1 MQAYDSWNTAITQY
15 FTANVPK
22 GSSVFLTLNDD
33 ALRDIAAEFI
43 GGAVSPHNASAE
55 FVNSVRARVVSANAV
70 SLLEVIGFSKD
81 GIPKGAAF
89 LGLMVLAAHRMAGD
103 DVMSPLN
110 YFSRL
115 TQLLGVGQGNGNRP
129 SGLDVGN
136 EEVLWLCWN
145 VWLEKNGW
153 QPTARAAEGAR
164 KYLNYVL
171 TQALIRDDDSLY
183 LQRRFRENQGYG
195 GVGRSMDEVQ
205 LAGWLQRTHAITRRY
220 LCEGFRNSDPRRA
233 AAFYEAA
240 YRVYSATDWDGVNN
254 QTAVQRSRV
263 INAGL
268 YRAVSLRGEV
278 HFRLFVPQPTNWI
291 PKALQMTN
299 PDGGKVQL
307 LPGRPGHFQPLARQ
321 LPFVAEP
328 VRIPLEGDPNFEAVV
343 FPSRNFWIL
352 TSDLEDPTGAFATWE
367 KFPNL
372 LGQKFTLLCSIEGDQ
387 CIQDEM
393 DKFKENK
400 LINWDT
406 AESVAANSAHEY
418 RGCMILSSAWDGV
431 VPSAQCPDLYE
442 ALKPRQFANISIAGG
457 FRAPEQNAWLVGY
470 PPNVTIY
477 GFEQQFGLTLL
488 SGGEKV
494 FNVSQ
499 ERQKRLLLD
508 ASLQPGI
515 YTLEADWNGQ
525 VLAARSFRVIPW
537 EDMPLAEEDASIVVE
552 TCFSGKK
559 ICTSGALLKE
569 VNHV

>member
-145 VWLEKNGW
+145 NWLEKNGW
-153 QPTARAAEGAR
+153 QPTARASEGAR

-183 LQRRFRENQGYG
+183 LQNRFRENQGNG

-233 AAFYEAA
+233 SAFYEAA
-240 YRVYSATDWDGVNN
+240 YRVYAATDWAGQNN
-254 QTAVQRSRV
+254 QAAVQRSRV

-268 YRAVSLRGEV
+268 YRAVFLSGEV
-278 HFRLFVPQPTNWI
+278 NFRLFVPQPTNWI
-291 PKALQMTN
+291 PKALLMTN

-307 LPGRPGHFQPLARQ
+307 LPGRPGHFQPLAKQ
-321 LPFVAEP
+321 LPFVSEP
-328 VRIPLEGDPNFEAVV
+328 LSISLEGDPNLEAVV
-343 FPSRNFWIL
+343 FPSRDFWIL
-352 TSDLEDPTGAFATWE
+352 TSDPEDSTGAFATWQ

-372 LGQKFTLLCSIEGDQ
+372 LGQKFTLLCSTEGDQ
-387 CIQDEM
+387 FIQDEM

-406 AESVAANSAHEY
+406 TDSVAGNSAHEY

-431 VPSAQCPDLYE
+431 IPSAQCPDLYE
-442 ALKPRQFANISIAGG
+442 ALKPRQFANISLAGG
-457 FRAPEQNAWLVGY
+457 LRAPGQNAWLVGY
-470 PPNVTIY
+470 PPQVTIY

-488 SGGEKV
+488 SNGKEV
-494 FNVSQ
+494 FNCSH
-499 ERQKRLLLD
+499 ERQKSLLLD
-508 ASLQPGI
+508 DSLPAGI
-515 YTLEADWNGQ
+515 YTFEVDWNGQ
-525 VLAARSFRVIPW
+525 VLASRSFRVIPW
-537 EDMPLAEEDASIVVE
+537 EDMPLGEQDAGIKVE
-552 TCFSGKK
+552 TFFSGKK
-559 ICTSGALLKE
+559 IGISGAVLNE